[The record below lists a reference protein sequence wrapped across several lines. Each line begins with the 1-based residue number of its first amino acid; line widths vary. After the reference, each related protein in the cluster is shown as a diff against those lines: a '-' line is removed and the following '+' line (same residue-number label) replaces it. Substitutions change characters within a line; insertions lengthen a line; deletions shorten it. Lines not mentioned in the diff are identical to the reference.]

1 MYAQPITFLVQVGG
15 VLVVSLEVVALDVI
29 PIVVLIISYSGV
41 YLMCAQVG
49 LVELLKSFGVVPHVV
64 LGHSAG
70 EVAAAYASGLLSLAD
85 SVKVSWSLPGGDCDD
100 RSSSCSAEGSGGTA
114 VVAIA
119 AVV

>member
-1 MYAQPITFLVQVGG
+1 
-15 VLVVSLEVVALDVI
+15 
-29 PIVVLIISYSGV
+29 
-41 YLMCAQVG
+41 MCAQVG

-70 EVAAAYASGLLSLAD
+70 EVAAAYASGLLSLVD
-85 SVKVSWSLPGGDCDD
+85 SVKVSWTLLGGGRDG
-100 RSSSCSAEGSGGTA
+100 RGSSHTMDGGSSGAA